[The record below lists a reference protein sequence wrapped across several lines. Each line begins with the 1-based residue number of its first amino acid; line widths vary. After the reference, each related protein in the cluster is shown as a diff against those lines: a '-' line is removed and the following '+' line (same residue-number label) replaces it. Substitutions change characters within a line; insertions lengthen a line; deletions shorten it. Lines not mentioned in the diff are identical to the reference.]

1 MKTLTSLV
9 LVSLVLFAACV
20 ATAPTVKYYHKATGK
35 RLAVRPDR
43 IDLSSL
49 SGGGSASAIITQV
62 VSSGCSST
70 STQGILD
77 GNGSFVS
84 LLSNL
89 IPPELTQ
96 SGVTAPP
103 TSCDFCKTLLTPQQA
118 AQLQIL
124 FQYFGGEI
132 LLDGV
137 HNLNT
142 CPILAWG
149 AQVYNPY
156 EGGTISAAQYAKG
169 MLDFLS
175 NKFVQNLNGNQAK
188 CQAALVAA
196 GLPVPS
202 GYVSLP

>member
-103 TSCDFCKTLLTPQQA
+103 RWQCRSASGIRRGNWRVIGP
-118 AQLQIL
+118 
-124 FQYFGGEI
+124 E
-132 LLDGV
+132 
-137 HNLNT
+137 HSR
-142 CPILAWG
+142 
-149 AQVYNPY
+149 
-156 EGGTISAAQYAKG
+156 SAAGGRPGRGAPAG
-169 MLDFLS
+169 P
-175 NKFVQNLNGNQAK
+175 
-188 CQAALVAA
+188 AA
-196 GLPVPS
+196 GP
-202 GYVSLP
+202 